1 LANDQTTLASIGRLA
16 HMLQTFNSKKDPSSS
31 YLHYEAATS
40 SVENAGI
47 AYQAPSLLAFGAGAK
62 EIALLSTISNLFF
75 ALLLVRLPSF
85 LKLGDSLKRATV
97 VLGII
102 SVLGW
107 LPLIL
112 VPMLVK
118 GFSPFLL
125 IGLWVVNLVPNMM
138 VAPLRDKWLSDIV
151 PAGRLGRY
159 LSIRSIVSAST
170 YLSFFYVMGYLLD
183 HFQPGFFS
191 GFSVVFLISFAMS
204 LVSLA
209 LYFIIKVPVPMGE
222 SDHSEMG
229 LTSFI
234 REARQNNLGVFLL
247 FSAAVI
253 FSASVC
259 GAFFSVYMLRDLHF
273 AYLTY
278 TLVISAEF
286 MARIGISFF
295 GGRWVDNSG
304 AIKVLRYAS
313 YLIPTIPVLWL
324 FSHNLFYLLGIQI
337 ISGTAWATF
346 DLCTQSYLCKSC
358 STAKRLHYIV
368 YHRSIVTLAAA
379 LGPLL
384 GSLLLNVMFPVFGN
398 PILGM
403 FLLSGIL
410 RVVAVV
416 ALLPRLKESDEDIPQ
431 AESAVPGLIDE
442 YLQKPGLPEIQ
453 LYNSVKSDVRLPKL
467 KRMKAAPKIKVGS
480 FYHPEYWPG
489 PVNTANKPEKV
500 ARLKDHISQN
510 IEDPKKWTSRMT
522 ATHAFNI

>member
-1 LANDQTTLASIGRLA
+1 
-16 HMLQTFNSKKDPSSS
+16 MLDTFNSKKDRSSS
-31 YLHYEAATS
+31 YLHLEGATS

-62 EIALLSTISNLFF
+62 EIALLSTVSNLLF
-75 ALLLVRLPSF
+75 AVLLVKVPSVVKF
-85 LKLGDSLKRATV
+85 GDSLKRATL
-97 VLGII
+97 VLGLI

-112 VPMLVK
+112 VPMFVK

-125 IGLWVVNLVPNMM
+125 IGLWVINLVPNLM
-138 VAPLRDKWLSDIV
+138 VAPLRDKWLSDVV
-151 PAGRLGRY
+151 PSGRLGRY
-159 LSIRSIVSAST
+159 LSIRSIISAST

-183 HFQPGFFS
+183 HFQPGFLN
-191 GFSVVFLISFAMS
+191 GFSLVFIIAFVMS

-209 LYFIIKVPVPMGE
+209 LYFMIRMPVPLGE
-222 SDHSEMG
+222 SDHAEMG
-229 LTSFI
+229 LVSFV
-234 REARQNNLGVFLL
+234 REAKQNDLGVFLL

-259 GAFFSVYMLRDLHF
+259 SAFFAVYMLRDLHF
-273 AYLTY
+273 TYLTY
-278 TLVISAEF
+278 TMIISVEF

-295 GGRWVDNSG
+295 GGRWLDNSG

-313 YLIPTIPVLWL
+313 FFIPIIPLLWL
-324 FSHNLFYLLGIQI
+324 FSHNLVYLLGIQI

-398 PILGM
+398 QILGM

-410 RVVAVV
+410 RILAVAT
-416 ALLPRLKESDEDIPQ
+416 LLPRLKESEADRPE
-431 AESAVPGLIDE
+431 AEPVVPGLIDE
-442 YLQKPGLPEIQ
+442 YLQKPAATESQ
-453 LYNSVKSDVRLPKL
+453 LYRSVKAEANLPKL
-467 KRMKAAPKIKVGS
+467 KPVKPVPEIKSGS
-480 FYHPEYWPG
+480 FYHPELWQE
-489 PVNTANKPEKV
+489 PVKTPKSPEKV
-500 ARLKDHISQN
+500 ARLSDNLARNVEYH
-510 IEDPKKWTSRMT
+510 KKWAARMT
-522 ATHAFNI
+522 ASHALN